1 MRVLVVEDEERL
13 AWGVKAELSAD
24 GFAVDVSHDGVDALW
39 RVRERTYDAIV
50 LDLMVPG
57 PDRYRLCATLREE
70 GIWIPILVLSAR
82 DGERDEVD
90 ALNSGAD
97 DFLTKPFTHAVLVAR
112 LRALMRRQPR
122 ELPTALSVG
131 DLRIDL
137 SQRRVSRGD
146 AEIELTSRE
155 FAILEYLARRPGEIV
170 SKQDVL
176 DNVWDEQFDGDPN
189 LIEVYVG
196 RLRDKLDRP
205 SGRNPIETVRGA
217 GYRLAGGGG

>member
-57 PDRYRLCATLREE
+57 IDRYRLCATLREE

-112 LRALMRRQPR
+112 LRAHAPATPR
-122 ELPTALSVG
+122 APDCALS
-131 DLRIDL
+131 
-137 SQRRVSRGD
+137 
-146 AEIELTSRE
+146 
-155 FAILEYLARRPGEIV
+155 RRPAHRPLSAPSV
-170 SKQDVL
+170 A
-176 DNVWDEQFDGDPN
+176 
-189 LIEVYVG
+189 G
-196 RLRDKLDRP
+196 RR
-205 SGRNPIETVRGA
+205 
-217 GYRLAGGGG
+217 

>member
-57 PDRYRLCATLREE
+57 IDRYRLCATLREE

-146 AEIELTSRE
+146 AEIELTPRE

-189 LIEVYVG
+189 LIEV
-196 RLRDKLDRP
+196 LSL
-205 SGRNPIETVRGA
+205 IHI
-217 GYRLAGGGG
+217 